1 MFSWLELGEQL
12 KQIIAAVIRFIK
24 ARRREEA
31 TIAFA
36 ALLLWFGYKLSE
48 WLPKELSEFLKPW
61 RGVLIGQVILY
72 LAGLALLIYAFLRIK
87 RLVWVEDLPPAKDRP
102 SAIKGPMA
110 FTEADGELFRKLGRE
125 SELQK
130 LLGLMLDDQ
139 VLMVVIRGASGAGKT
154 SLLRAGLKHI
164 LGDRV
169 TFHYWEAVP
178 TEPDKGLLRAIQEKW
193 PTDATKPATL
203 DELVNPADALGRQSH
218 VIVLDQF
225 EQLRGNKKIFGL
237 LSQIIRKSKP
247 PHRITWVIA
256 FRREFSA
263 DWMDFVSPELE
274 RGFRPPQ
281 DVSLRLFTADQAREV
296 IGQLVNESNLKDSI
310 EQSVINNLVE
320 AATVEGE
327 VSPVDIGIGLLVL
340 AELHERQSGKTFTI
354 RDYQFNGGAEGLLKQ
369 YIESKLEPY
378 SKEDQETILK
388 AMLAL
393 RKPETN
399 QRIAEGLTVDE
410 LAAESG
416 AESRV
421 LKTQLD
427 RLSHRDTRL
436 LETVTPADGSPMRYR
451 LPHERLI
458 PALYRLTGKL
468 LAEVDQAKLKFQN
481 AFQAWNTNNK
491 QWRFLL
497 RLKELRQVERYET
510 QFPWGNDEQEKKS
523 FLRHSQQR
531 RKIIKVVVV
540 IIALVIAGMNWRTL
554 TWYPRQKIENYLY
567 EVNRSLDEKA
577 YYDSLSALQNQ
588 NKLKKLELTSPLD
601 LERFDCHFPQSLE
614 ELSLELQASSGSIA
628 GLTSLSKCGSLKKLT
643 LDLSFSLVS
652 NLEPVSKLS
661 NLTQLTTSLTG
672 SNVSNLGPLSKLSNL
687 TQLTIS
693 LDGDRENN
701 LEPLSKLDKLMLL
714 TVDGISNVGDLEPL
728 SKLNNRKQ
736 LMLNINGYEMHNLGL
751 LPRLSNL
758 TQLTLTIRESE
769 AKDLELLSGLNNR
782 TQLTLDLS
790 GSRMINLEPLSK
802 LSNLTQLTLDIRQ
815 SEVDS
820 LEPLSKL
827 SNLTQ
832 LTLYLNESEVGNLEP
847 LSKLKNL
854 KQLTLH
860 SGWGVG
866 NLDPLSKLSNLT
878 NLVLDL
884 GRSRV
889 SSLEPLSRLSNLT
902 QLELSIK
909 SSRVSNVGTLWK
921 LNNLRQLT
929 IDGVS
934 EVNNLDQL
942 LKLDNLTQLSLE
954 GISDENNLE
963 PLLKLAKLTQLKLT
977 YIGSDTN
984 NLGTLSKLGNLTQL
998 TLDLSRSYVNNL
1010 ESLSKLANLSQLTLK
1025 LGDSPNNRTSEIS
1038 NLEPLSKL
1046 GNLTQLSL
1054 DLSSSQVSNLEAL
1067 SKLSNLTQLTLNLNK
1082 TEVSSLE
1089 PLSKLTRLKSLSID
1103 SVTTK
1108 AQRQSLRNLPTSL
1121 VELKF

>member
-1 MFSWLELGEQL
+1 MTRQQLEQFVKELIFVFKRGKREQAAFAITLLCFSGGLWLGEKRVPDFSNGLDWKEIAQL
-12 KQIIAAVIRFIK
+12 GLYAAGAIA
-24 ARRREEA
+24 
-31 TIAFA
+31 
-36 ALLLWFGYKLSE
+36 LGYAIVRV
-48 WLPKELSEFLKPW
+48 W
-61 RGVLIGQVILY
+61 
-72 LAGLALLIYAFLRIK
+72 
-87 RLVWVEDLPPAKDRP
+87 RLVHPPELPPAKDRP

-130 LLGLMLDDQ
+130 LLGLALDDQ
-139 VLMVVIRGASGAGKT
+139 VLLIVMRGASGAGKT

-164 LGDRV
+164 LGDRAI
-169 TFHYWEAVP
+169 FHYWEAVP

-193 PTDATKPATL
+193 PEGATKPATL
-203 DELVNPADALGRQSH
+203 EELVNPADALGRQSH
-218 VIVLDQF
+218 VFVLDQF
-225 EQLRGNKKIFGL
+225 EQMRGNRKLFGL
-237 LSQIIRKSKP
+237 LRRILRESKP

-263 DWMDFVSPELE
+263 DWLDFISPEIE
-274 RGFRPPQ
+274 RGIRPPQ
-281 DVSLRLFTADQAREV
+281 DVSLRLFTAEQASEV

-320 AATVEGE
+320 AATVKGE

-340 AELHERQSGKTFTI
+340 AELHERQSGQTITI
-354 RDYQFNGGAEGLLKQ
+354 RDYQFAGGAEGLLTQ
-369 YIESKLEPY
+369 YISHCLELFP
-378 SKEDQETILK
+378 KENQEAILK

-393 RKPETN
+393 RYPETD
-399 QRIAEGLTVDE
+399 QRLEGLTVDQ
-410 LAAESG
+410 LAVESG
-416 AESRV
+416 TEARL

-436 LETVTPADGSPMRYR
+436 LETVTAADGSPMRYR
-451 LPHERLI
+451 LPHERLV

-510 QFPWGNDEQEKKS
+510 QIPWGNDEQEKKS

-531 RKIIKVVVV
+531 RKIIKGVVV
-540 IIALVIAGMNWRTL
+540 IIALVIAGINWETL
-554 TWYPRQKIENYLY
+554 TWYPRRQIENYLY

-577 YYDSLSALQNQ
+577 YYDSLSALQYQ
-588 NKLKKLELTSPLD
+588 NRLKKLELTSPLD
-601 LERFDCHFPQSLE
+601 LERFACHFPQSLE
-614 ELSLELQASSGSIA
+614 ELSLELHASSGSIA
-628 GLTSLSKCGSLKKLT
+628 GLTSLLKCGSLKKLT
-643 LDLSFSLVS
+643 LDLSFSRVS
-652 NLEPVSKLS
+652 NLEPLSKLS
-661 NLTQLTTSLTG
+661 NLTELTTSLTG

-701 LEPLSKLDKLMLL
+701 LEPLSKLGKLMLL

-736 LMLNINGYEMHNLGL
+736 LILNINGHEMHNLGL

-758 TQLTLTIRESE
+758 TQLTLNIRESE

-790 GSRMINLEPLSK
+790 SSRMINLEPLSK

-889 SSLEPLSRLSNLT
+889 SDLEPLSRLSNLT

-909 SSRVSNVGTLWK
+909 NSRVSNVGPLWK

-942 LKLDNLTQLSLE
+942 SKLGNLTQLSLE
-954 GISDENNLE
+954 GIWEENNLE
-963 PLLKLAKLTQLKLT
+963 PLLKLTKLTQLTLA
-977 YIGSDTN
+977 YIGSDAS

-1010 ESLSKLANLSQLTLK
+1010 ESLSKLAKLTQLTLK
-1025 LGDSPNNRTSEIS
+1025 LGDPRNNRTSEIS

-1046 GNLTQLSL
+1046 DNLTQLSL

-1082 TEVSSLE
+1082 TEVSNLE
-1089 PLSKLTRLKSLSID
+1089 TLSKLTRLQSLSID
-1103 SVTTK
+1103 SVTTR
-1108 AQRQSLRNLPTSL
+1108 AQRQSLRNLPASL